1 MLGKAKP
8 EETNGICQTNTKLA
22 CVKTKRNY
30 RKRRFQLNKYL

>member
-22 CVKTKRNY
+22 CVKTLKEIIE
-30 RKRRFQLNKYL
+30 KKDFS